1 MTLDLQNV
9 LLVAVFASQIIVLSV
24 YAPQRWR
31 RYYVLMFTRY
41 PPEQYSRL
49 YPVPKREI
57 ERRLSIFRR
66 THVLIGVV
74 ATVIFVVTLINAPSS
89 RVFAAF
95 MVVTLVLQ
103 FGVPLSIA
111 MPLGCRIWKASRA
124 MPPPSA
130 RSAELRPWR
139 ITDFVSPV
147 WIGLGLS
154 MQALGLACAVVGYL
168 YWPKALGPGAV
179 MLTVIPGA
187 LLLTMIYSLFSPRG
201 FSRPDPYMSGA
212 DTFSDRQR
220 RYRARFQSGAAL
232 GPIQVLVVLAAAP
245 FMHIEYAAVCIAGS
259 VGIQLW
265 ALWFVS
271 SQLQDLETRDFSVYR
286 AESSTHLVS

>member
-1 MTLDLQNV
+1 MTLDLQSV
-9 LLVAVFASQIIVLSV
+9 LLVAVFASQIIVLSF
-24 YAPQRWR
+24 YAPLRWR

-57 ERRLSIFRR
+57 ARRLSIFRR
-66 THVLIGVV
+66 THLLIGVV
-74 ATVIFVVTLINAPSS
+74 AAVIFIVTLVNAPSS
-89 RVFAAF
+89 KVFAAF
-95 MVVTLVLQ
+95 MSVTLVMQ
-103 FGVPLSIA
+103 FGVPVSIA
-111 MPLGCRIWKASRA
+111 MPLGFRIWKAFRA

-154 MQALGLACAVVGYL
+154 MQALGLACAVIGYL
-168 YWPKALGPGAV
+168 YWPKALGPAV
-179 MLTVIPGA
+179 VFMVIGGA
-187 LLLTMIYSLFSPRG
+187 LLVTMIYSLFSPRG

-220 RYRARFQSGAAL
+220 RYRVRFRTGAVA
-232 GPIQVLVVLAAAP
+232 GPIQALIVLSGGPV
-245 FMHIEYAAVCIAGS
+245 HIDYGYMSIGVS
-259 VGIQLW
+259 VYMQLW
-265 ALWFVS
+265 ALWFVT
-271 SQLQDLETRDFSVYR
+271 SQLRDLEMRDFSVYR
-286 AESSTHLVS
+286 AESSTHLAP